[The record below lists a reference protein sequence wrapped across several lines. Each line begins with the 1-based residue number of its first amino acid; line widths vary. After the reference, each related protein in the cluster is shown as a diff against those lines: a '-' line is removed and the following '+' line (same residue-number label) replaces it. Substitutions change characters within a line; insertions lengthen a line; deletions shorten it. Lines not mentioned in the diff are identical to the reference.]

1 MTSNPI
7 FLELFIIGLLVA
19 SIAYVLWGRGSSA
32 NTSQKN
38 QSKETLETLLTS
50 SPDWLIKSQNYGKQE
65 KTSVDAD
72 VEPQKEKGV

>member
-19 SIAYVLWGRGSSA
+19 SIAYVLWGRESSA

-50 SPDWLIKSQNYGKQE
+50 SPNWLIKPQNYGKQE
-65 KTSVDAD
+65 KISAD
-72 VEPQKEKGV
+72 VEPQKEEGV